1 MTSAITALTIEEAA
15 PRLKI
20 APKTLRNWLR
30 DGKFPGFKLGRK
42 WLVDAADVE
51 HALATARGPRPV
63 LVPVPDDEEGA

>member
-1 MTSAITALTIEEAA
+1 MTSDITALTIEEAA

-30 DGKFPGFKLGRK
+30 EGKFPGFKIGRK

-51 HALATARGPRPV
+51 HALTAARRGQHPV
-63 LVPVPDDEEGA
+63 WVPAEAPTQE